1 MKIMGMV
8 MIVVVMLNSES
19 KTIGIKKVL
28 VVLMSSFHGVDY

>member
-1 MKIMGMV
+1 MKIMVMV